1 MIMTSGK
8 RDRCPFSVIVFY
20 KTCHLTHEQSG
31 LQTRRK
37 LLQLD
42 CIFILLA
49 LNFKCM
55 YKMYACIIPQK
66 DIEFIYTKGF
76 QTVSRA
82 FPGWRRHT

>member
-8 RDRCPFSVIVFY
+8 RRWCPFSLIVFY
-20 KTCHLTHEQSG
+20 KTEHLTHEQSS

-42 CIFILLA
+42 CLFILLA
-49 LNFKCM
+49 LSFKCM
-55 YKMYACIIPQK
+55 YKMYACVIPQK
-66 DIEFIYTKGF
+66 DTEFIYTKGF

-82 FPGWRRHT
+82 FPGWRKHT

>member
-20 KTCHLTHEQSG
+20 KTCH

-82 FPGWRRHT
+82 FPKWRRRT